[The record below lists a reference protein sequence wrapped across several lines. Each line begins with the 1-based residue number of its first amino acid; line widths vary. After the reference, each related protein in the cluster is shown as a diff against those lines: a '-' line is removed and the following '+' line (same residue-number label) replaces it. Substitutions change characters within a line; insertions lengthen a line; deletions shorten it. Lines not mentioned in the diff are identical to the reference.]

1 MFPPNILIVYDC
13 VDDGGVKHVDDAGV
27 VDVVDAGVDDD
38 VDTGVDDVDAGVV
51 DDVDHLATFLTFQC
65 LSLAPC
71 LPARPAG
78 VQQTLQLKTKYFH
91 KNKEKYFFTKPAR
104 MINIFP

>member
-1 MFPPNILIVYDC
+1 MFAPNILIVYD
-13 VDDGGVKHVDDAGV
+13 VDDGGVDHVDDAGV
-27 VDVVDAGVDDD
+27 VDVVDAGVDVDD
-38 VDTGVDDVDAGVV
+38 AGVDDVD
-51 DDVDHLATFLTFQC
+51 HHATFLTFQC

-91 KNKEKYFFTKPAR
+91 KNKEKYFSTKPAR
-104 MINIFP
+104 MLNIFP

>member
-1 MFPPNILIVYDC
+1 MFPPNILIVYD
-13 VDDGGVKHVDDAGV
+13 VDDGGVDHVDDAGV
-27 VDVVDAGVDDD
+27 VDVVDAGVNDD
-38 VDTGVDDVDAGVV
+38 VDAGYDDVDAGVH
-51 DDVDHLATFLTFQC
+51 DVDHHATFLTFQC

-91 KNKEKYFFTKPAR
+91 KNKEKYFSTKPAR
-104 MINIFP
+104 MLNVFP